1 MGELNNSNNQN
12 SMTYRITSTRQV
24 DETLFTTVEYNF
36 DGVIV
41 TTEVAHFMPKSEE
54 EITQNIINRAASE
67 VARMEAAATIAAL
80 IEGIVIGEEKPIE

>member
-1 MGELNNSNNQN
+1 
-12 SMTYRITSTRQV
+12 MTYRIISTRQV

-54 EITQNIINRAASE
+54 EIKQNIINRAASE
-67 VARMEAAATIAAL
+67 VARMAASATVATL